1 MTRDITGEH
10 MLDISLGVQQM
21 ITRRLVRILAVVLLS
36 CATVPLLSA
45 AQASNTAPASG
56 QTATLLPNG
65 SVLLAGGQD
74 ATGHANSALWLR
86 DLQGNQRELPSALQI
101 ARTGHTATVLPD
113 GTVLVL
119 GGIGADGQ
127 LVQPAEI
134 FDPQTESSQL
144 LNSGTPSARAFHTA
158 TLLTDGRVLI
168 SGGVGADGEAVASA
182 ELWDPRRQTVT
193 ATASLPST
201 RRNHTA
207 TLLSDGRVLLSGG
220 KDAHGNSLTLAEV
233 FDPQSQR
240 FSAADANAL
249 LSGKAQAEPA
259 QGFSPQDG
267 AADVPID
274 AQIALRFS
282 TPLRMESINDQSIV
296 LNGPL
301 GMVEAKI
308 TGAEA
313 GMLGFIVP
321 QSPLLPGTTFLV
333 RLSGAIDSK
342 GNSVAF
348 KEFTFTTAGV
358 SPDSDTWNPTLDW
371 MTHNPPSAWQN
382 LPHLQARAGVT
393 ALAGQVLKLDG
404 TPLAHVKLQVGT
416 QAVFSDGTGRFLL
429 TNLAAGHNV
438 LMIFGD
444 SANTPLRKYGVYEVG
459 VDVKGSI
466 TNALSYVIWMTPLDT
481 AHVVKIP
488 SPTISETVVTSPL
501 LPGLELHLPPNTV
514 ITDAHGNTVTE
525 ITITP
530 VPLDRPPF
538 PLPNVPVPIYFTIQ
552 PGVSY
557 IKVLNSTGPKGARL
571 FYPNAHMYPPRTPFQ
586 FWNYDADQK
595 GWFIYGQGH
604 VSPDRSQVIPDP
616 GVEIYEFTGAMV
628 SNPGNGPPDGPQSG
642 NNDGGGDPIDMG
654 TGLFVY
660 GKTDLILQ
668 DLIPIVLSRT
678 YRQNDPVSRSF
689 GVGTGMPYDMFMIG
703 DNNTFPEGYTF
714 QDLILPN
721 GGRIHFQRI
730 SPCTGTNGYCD
741 FTNAVYE
748 HTSSTTDFYGAIV
761 KFQSCAP
768 SGSWTLT
775 KKDGTVYCFPDSDA
789 SNNGRSAAP
798 NGMQDRYGNSLI
810 FTRDGNHN
818 LTQIATPN
826 GRWIQFT
833 YDSGNRITQAQDNI
847 GRTVTYS
854 YDAGGRLTRVVDAN
868 GGTWNYTYDAFNQ
881 MTSIQDPRGIFYL
894 ANQYDQNGRVVRQS
908 QADNTS
914 YSFNY
919 TTDPVTGIIT
929 QTDMTDPRG
938 FVTRL
943 TFNANRFTSSRIIA
957 LGRPEQ
963 QTVTYNRDPNTN
975 LLNSVTD
982 ALGRQTAY
990 TYDANGNVLTV
1001 TSLAGTSN
1009 AVTSTFTYEPNFNQR
1024 SSITDP
1030 LNHTTQFSYDGS
1042 GNLISITDPLGHQS
1056 TLQYNSQGLPVSITG
1071 PAGNTLQFAY
1081 DGADLVSLVD
1091 FAGNTTS
1098 RFVDSAGR
1106 LAALTDASGQITKYS
1121 YNALNEILQI
1131 TNPLQGTNSFSYD
1144 ANGNLVGLT
1153 DPLGHSTTWTHDN
1166 MERVTA
1172 RIDPLLRQDSFS
1184 YDQNGNLISYTDKK
1198 GQVTSFTYDA
1208 LNRNTMVGFGT
1219 VVNGASTT
1227 YQSTINLTYD
1237 AASRLT
1243 QAVDSVSGT
1252 TTRGYDSLD
1261 RLTSE
1266 TTPQGSISYSYD
1278 AANRRTSMTVSG
1290 QTPVSYTWDNA
1301 NRVTQ
1306 ITQGSSGTSIAYD
1319 AANRRSSVT
1328 LPNNIV
1334 VSYSYDS
1341 ASRLGGLTYQ
1351 LGGTTLGTLSYTYDS
1366 MGRKIQVAGSFART
1380 GLPAPMVS
1388 ASYDAANQLV
1398 NWNGVPISYDGNGN
1412 MLSDGVNSFTWDARN
1427 HMATLNGASLQYDAF
1442 GRRITNPAGTS
1453 FVYDIANPAQE
1464 KSGSTVMANLI
1475 AGATDEVFSRA
1486 DAAGSFTQLK
1496 DDLGSTLAL
1505 ADSTG
1510 NLVTSY
1516 TYDPF
1521 GRTTISGAA
1530 SANVFQFTGRE
1541 NDGNLYYYR
1550 ARYYNPVMG
1559 RFISPD
1565 QVGFLGGDANLY
1577 GYVHNSPINASDP
1590 SGHCGLACA
1599 IPIAVE
1605 AGPPGW
1611 VIGAGV
1617 AIITAPIW
1625 APPLAHAISDALNSL
1640 DNALNPAIPDTAN
1653 PGRKGPPGGGGNGDG
1668 NNDDPCYTP
1677 EDINNAQQQFPN
1689 KTGVQD
1695 HHITPKYLGGD
1706 PSGPTVPLDAAYH
1719 QLITNAFRE
1728 LWPYGTGQLPT
1739 PEQLQDIMD
1748 QVYNQYPITPCK

>member
-1 MTRDITGEH
+1 

-21 ITRRLVRILAVVLLS
+21 TTRRLVRILVVVLVF
-36 CATVPLLSA
+36 CATVPRLSA
-45 AQASNTAPASG
+45 AVQASNVAAANG
-56 QTATLLPNG
+56 QTATLLPKG
-65 SVLLAGGQD
+65 GILLAGGQD
-74 ATGHANSALWLR
+74 ATGHASAALWLR
-86 DLQGNQRELPSALQI
+86 DLQGTERQLQAALQI

-113 GTVLVL
+113 GTVLIL

-127 LVQPAEI
+127 LVQSTEI

-144 LNSGTPSARAFHTA
+144 LSSSAPPARAFHSA
-158 TLLTDGRVLI
+158 TVLTDGRVLI
-168 SGGVGADGEAVASA
+168 SGGVGANGDALASA
-182 ELWDPRRQTVT
+182 ELWDPRNQTVT
-193 ATASLPST
+193 AISSAPAA

-207 TLLSDGRVLLSGG
+207 SLLPDGRVLLSGG
-220 KDAHGNSLTLAEV
+220 KDAGGNPVSLAEV

-240 FSAADANAL
+240 FSTIADSGSVLSANGLA
-249 LSGKAQAEPA
+249 GQAQA
-259 QGFSPQDG
+259 FSPQDG
-267 AADVPID
+267 AADVAVD
-274 AQIALRFS
+274 ALIALRFS
-282 TPLRMESINDQSIV
+282 RPLRMESISDQTVV
-296 LNGPL
+296 LNGPF
-301 GMVEAKI
+301 GMVEARI

-313 GMLGFIVP
+313 GMLAFITP
-321 QSPLLPGTTFLV
+321 QSPLLPGTTYLV
-333 RLSGAIDSK
+333 RLSGAVDSA
-342 GNSVAF
+342 GTSVVF
-348 KEFTFTTAGV
+348 KEFTFTTAGD
-358 SPDSDTWNPTLDW
+358 PAPSDVWNPTLDW
-371 MTHNPPSAWQN
+371 MTHNSPSTWQN
-382 LPHLQARAGVT
+382 LPPLRAAAGVT

-404 TPLAHVKLQVGT
+404 TPLAHVKLQVGA

-429 TNLAAGHNV
+429 KNLAAGHNV
-438 LMIFGD
+438 MMIFGD

-459 VDVKGSI
+459 IEIKSGI
-466 TNALSYVIWMTPLDT
+466 TNILSYVIWMTPLDT

-488 SPTISETVVTSPL
+488 SPTMSETVVTSPL
-501 LPGLELHLPPNTV
+501 LPGLELHLPANTV
-514 ITDAHGNTVTE
+514 ITDSHGNTVTE

-557 IKVLNSTGPKGARL
+557 IKVLGNSGPKGARL

-628 SNPGNGPPDGPQSG
+628 SNPGNGPTDGPQSG

-660 GKTDLILQ
+660 SKTDLVLQ

-689 GVGTGMPYDMFMIG
+689 GVGTGMPYDMFMVG

-730 SPCTGTNGYCD
+730 SPCTGANGYCD
-741 FTNAVYE
+741 FGNAVYE
-748 HTSSTTDFYGAIV
+748 HTSSTTDFYGAILR
-761 KFQSCAP
+761 FQGCSP
-768 SGSWTLT
+768 SGLWTLT

-798 NGMQDRYGNSLI
+798 NGMRDRYGNSLI

-847 GRTVTYS
+847 GRTTTYS

-868 GGTWNYTYDAFNQ
+868 GGVWNYTYDAFSQ

-894 ANQYDQNGRVVRQS
+894 TNQYDQNGRVIRQT
-908 QADNTS
+908 QADNS
-914 YSFNY
+914 NFAFSY
-919 TTDPVTGIIT
+919 TTDPVTGVIT

-943 TFNANRFTSSRIIA
+943 AFNANRYTSSRIVA

-963 QTVTYNRDPNTN
+963 QSITYNRDPNTN

-982 ALGRQTAY
+982 SLGRQTAY

-1001 TSLAGTSN
+1001 TELAGTPN
-1009 AVTSTFTYEPNFNQR
+1009 AVTTTFTYEPNFNQR

-1042 GNLISITDPLGHQS
+1042 GNLIAITDPVGHQS
-1056 TLQYNSQGLPVSITG
+1056 TLQYNSQGLPISITG
-1071 PAGNTLQFAY
+1071 PGGNTLQFAY
-1081 DGADLVSLVD
+1081 DGADLVSLTD
-1091 FAGNTTS
+1091 SAGNTTS
-1098 RFVDSAGR
+1098 RFVDSVGR
-1106 LAALTDASGQITKYS
+1106 LAALTDPSGQVTKYS
-1121 YNALNEILQI
+1121 YNALNEILQM

-1144 ANGNLVGLT
+1144 ANGNLVGFT
-1153 DPLGHSTTWTHDN
+1153 DPLGHATSWTHDN
-1166 MERVTA
+1166 MERVVT
-1172 RIDPLLRQDSFS
+1172 RVDPLLRQDSFS
-1184 YDQNGNLISYTDKK
+1184 YDKNGNLVSYTDKK
-1198 GQVTSFTYDA
+1198 GQVTTFSYDA

-1219 VVNGASTT
+1219 VVNGGSTT
-1227 YQSTINLTYD
+1227 YQSTINLTFD
-1237 AASRLT
+1237 AGNRLT
-1243 QAVDSVSGT
+1243 QAVDSASGT
-1252 TTRGYDSLD
+1252 TTRSFDNLN
-1261 RLTSE
+1261 RLVLE

-1278 AANRRTSMTVSG
+1278 AANRRTSMTVGG
-1290 QTPVSYTWDNA
+1290 QTPVSYTRDNLG
-1301 NRVTQ
+1301 RVTQ
-1306 ITQGSSGTSIAYD
+1306 IAQGSSVTSIAYD

-1334 VSYSYDS
+1334 VSYSYDN
-1341 ASRLGGLTYQ
+1341 ASRLIGLIYQ
-1351 LGGTTLGTLSYTYDS
+1351 LGGATLGTLSYTYDQL
-1366 MGRKIQVAGSFART
+1366 GRKTQVAGSFART
-1380 GLPAPMVS
+1380 GLPAPVAS

-1398 NWNGVPISYDGNGN
+1398 NWNGVPISYDANGN
-1412 MLSDGVNSFTWDARN
+1412 MLSDGVNTFTWDARN
-1427 HMATLNGASLQYDAF
+1427 HMATLNSASLQYDAF

-1453 FVYDIANPAQE
+1453 FVYDIGNPAQE
-1464 KSGSTVMANLI
+1464 KSGSTVLANLI
-1475 AGATDEVFSRA
+1475 TGATDEVFSRA
-1486 DAAGSFTQLK
+1486 DITGSFTQLK

-1505 ADSTG
+1505 ADATG
-1510 NLVTSY
+1510 NIVTSY

-1521 GRTTISGAA
+1521 GRTTVSGAG

-1550 ARYYNPVMG
+1550 ARYYNPSIG
-1559 RFISPD
+1559 RFVSPD
-1565 QVGFLGGDANLY
+1565 PIGLVGGDANLY
-1577 GYVHNSPINASDP
+1577 GYVHNSPVNATDP
-1590 SGHCGLACA
+1590 SGNCPQCIAGA
-1599 IPIAVE
+1599 IAIE
-1605 AGPPGW
+1605 TGPPGW
-1611 VIGAGV
+1611 IIGAGV
-1617 AIITAPIW
+1617 AIATSPWW
-1625 APPLAHAISDALNSL
+1625 APPLVHAIGDALNSL
-1640 DNALNPAIPDTAN
+1640 GDALNPAIPDTAN
-1653 PGRKGPPGGGGNGDG
+1653 PGRKDPPGGG

-1677 EDINNAQQQFPN
+1677 DDIQNAQNQYPN
-1689 KTGVQD
+1689 KTGTQE

-1719 QLITNAFRE
+1719 QLITNAFRQ
-1728 LWPYGTGQLPT
+1728 LWPYASGQPS
-1739 PEQLQDIMD
+1739 PEQLQEIMD